1 MNRSSGQPQPMRRS
15 IRWLLPAL
23 FLLVCGLTVWFLHLF
38 TVENGSMVY
47 IDWTGSVHIGKDG
60 SEEPFDAT
68 VIMDT
73 TELEGTF
80 RFIGTLPEGLPD
92 GELLFETSGLSI
104 TLELDGVE
112 IWSSSSTTAAGTPG
126 MAQGIV
132 PLPAGTTGEL
142 VATCTIID
150 GSNTLFPPL
159 VRFMPEGFEE
169 MQSIALANLSAFPTG
184 ASALAFVLV
193 VGLFLMSCGFAKPD
207 WSLVPLALAA
217 AGLTVYLVSPGG
229 PSSPRRSPESSR
241 AGKSGW

>member
-1 MNRSSGQPQPMRRS
+1 MAAPR
-15 IRWLLPAL
+15 AL

-104 TLELDGVE
+104 TLELDGVK
-112 IWSSSSTTAAGTPG
+112 IRGSSSTTAAEP
-126 MAQGIV
+126 
-132 PLPAGTTGEL
+132 PAWRRASSRCRSEDGRA

-193 VGLFLMSCGFAKPD
+193 VGLFLMSCGFTKPD

-217 AGLTVYLVSPGG
+217 AGLTVYLVSPRGVFLCLRQG
-229 PSSPRRSPESSR
+229 NL
-241 AGKSGW
+241 